1 MRRLESP
8 AAPGSP
14 RSEPREADVDAVGNG
29 LWRANRGL
37 RIALRVALILVI
49 LLFLGL
55 AISNEATRLDGDR
68 LRLHGGWLAVAV
80 VGFVALQLAHMEL
93 WRLQLHALGND
104 LPRGRSYAIWSVS
117 AVARYVPTSMLMP
130 TLRITLSQREGIPKR
145 ITLASLVYEAALALA
160 GAVVV
165 AAYFLI
171 QLPALQDRPSRWLV
185 LGLPV
190 LALVALHPRVFG
202 PATAFALRRT
212 GRPPLP
218 ITLPAFRLL
227 LLAAMYAGSFVL
239 AGASLYALAEA
250 LYPLEAGDLPQIL
263 GAFAIGFS
271 ASVLAFILPGGL
283 GAREL
288 ALVAALGPAM
298 PAAVALAVAIASR
311 LVQLAIEIVLAALT
325 PVVAARTEIR
335 SRAQSRRRPPAAQ
348 SRQARERAP

>member
-1 MRRLESP
+1 M
-8 AAPGSP
+8 
-14 RSEPREADVDAVGNG
+14 
-29 LWRANRGL
+29 
-37 RIALRVALILVI
+37 RIALRVALVLVI

-55 AISNEATRLDGDR
+55 AISNEATRLDGNQ

-80 VGFVALQLAHMEL
+80 VGFITFQFAHMEL
-93 WRLQLHALGND
+93 WRLQLHALGYD
-104 LPRGRSYAIWSVS
+104 LPRVRSYAVWSVS

-130 TLRITLSQREGIPKR
+130 TLRITLAQREGIPKR
-145 ITLASLVYEAALALA
+145 ITIASLVYEAALALS
-160 GAVVV
+160 GAIVV

-171 QLPALQDRPSRWLV
+171 QLPGLQEQSGRWLV

-190 LALVALHPRVFG
+190 LALVALHPRAFD

-218 ITLPAFRLL
+218 VTLPPFKLL
-227 LLAAMYAGSFVL
+227 LLVAMYAGSFVL
-239 AGASLYALAEA
+239 AGASLYALGQAF
-250 LYPLEAGDLPQIL
+250 YPLEAGDLPKIL

-288 ALVAALGPAM
+288 ALVAALRPAM

-311 LVQLAIEIVLAALT
+311 LVQLAIEIVVAGIT
-325 PVVAARTEIR
+325 PVVA
-335 SRAQSRRRPPAAQ
+335 SRAEARLR
-348 SRQARERAP
+348 RQAPTKSAVKERV